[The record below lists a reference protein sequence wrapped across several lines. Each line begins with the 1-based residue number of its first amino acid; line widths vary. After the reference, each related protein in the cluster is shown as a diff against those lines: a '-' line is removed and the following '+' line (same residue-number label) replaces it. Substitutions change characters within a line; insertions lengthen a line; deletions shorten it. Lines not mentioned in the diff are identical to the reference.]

1 MRCDDRCDASHQA
14 QVVIQIS
21 LLMRKVVRDQPSGQV
36 SFIKSLI
43 ESSMIKI
50 LDTVFDNFA
59 KLLFTQNQDVI
70 QTFAA

>member
-1 MRCDDRCDASHQA
+1 
-14 QVVIQIS
+14 
-21 LLMRKVVRDQPSGQV
+21 
-36 SFIKSLI
+36 
-43 ESSMIKI
+43 MIKI